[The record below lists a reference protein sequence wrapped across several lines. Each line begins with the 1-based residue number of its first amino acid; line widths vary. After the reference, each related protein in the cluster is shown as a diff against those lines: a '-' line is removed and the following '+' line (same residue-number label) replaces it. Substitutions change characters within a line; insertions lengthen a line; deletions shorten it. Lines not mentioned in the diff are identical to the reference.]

1 MWYVGIP
8 LSVLLVSR
16 RKGRQWPRPLVSS
29 HPAAC
34 SLFHFHSARVGF
46 KTDSEKRGCMAV
58 QQFAP
63 RDDTTAERRIDVTG
77 LPAGALRDF
86 AETTDGD
93 VFLERKK
100 GTFVVTTE

>member
-1 MWYVGIP
+1 
-8 LSVLLVSR
+8 
-16 RKGRQWPRPLVSS
+16 
-29 HPAAC
+29 
-34 SLFHFHSARVGF
+34 
-46 KTDSEKRGCMAV
+46 MAV

-63 RDDTTAERRIDVTG
+63 RDDATVERRIDVTG

-100 GTFVVTTE
+100 GTFVVTTK

>member
-1 MWYVGIP
+1 MPAHRWLRDPGAC
-8 LSVLLVSR
+8 
-16 RKGRQWPRPLVSS
+16 RQ
-29 HPAAC
+29 
-34 SLFHFHSARVGF
+34 FHFHRARVGF
-46 KTDSEKRGCMAV
+46 KVDNAQVWCMAV

-63 RDDTTAERRIDVTG
+63 RDEPEVERRIDVTG

-100 GTFVVTTE
+100 GTYVVATK